1 MRNREKIVED
11 LDEQGNHI
19 SDQQAAQFNATVLLV
34 EVMLD
39 IRELLAKK

>member
-1 MRNREKIVED
+1 MRNRDKVLAD
-11 LDEQGNHI
+11 LDEQGKHV

-39 IRELLAKK
+39 IRDQLAKE